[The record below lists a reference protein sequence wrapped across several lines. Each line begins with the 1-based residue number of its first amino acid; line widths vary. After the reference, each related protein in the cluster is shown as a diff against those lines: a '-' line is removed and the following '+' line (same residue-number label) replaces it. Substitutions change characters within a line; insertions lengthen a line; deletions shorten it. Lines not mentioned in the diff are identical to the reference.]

1 MRSVDSTCGAMREQR
16 PLCAVFV
23 SGTGTDV
30 GKTVFTAALLRA
42 LRLAGVAVQA
52 VKPVQTGVPAGEEY
66 AARQA
71 DAPVYTAAVADLP
84 PVPGLAPAAVLRC
97 FSLPASP
104 HLAAA
109 REGKG
114 LEAAELARD
123 ILKHWDSLNG
133 VAELLLLEGAGGLCV
148 PLNERED
155 MLDLMAALDLP
166 VLLVGGNSLGAL
178 NHALLSLVALRDRG
192 LGLAALALIPTQPAA
207 EGAPDED
214 EACILADNP
223 RILRARL
230 AQSGCDA
237 PVLELPRLAHLD
249 GTAWQRLAV
258 ELSPLAEELRHRIE
272 RVRGEAAAELVAR
285 DHGAVWHPYASA
297 VELPPLC
304 VARRSHDNRIVL
316 ADGRELIDGMSSWWA
331 AAHGY
336 NHPRLLTALRSQAGR
351 MPHVMFGGLT
361 HTPAVDL
368 AERMLTYVPRGL
380 ERVFFADAGSVAVEV
395 ALKMALQYQQGRG
408 ERRRTRFLTPR
419 GGYHG
424 DTLGAMS
431 VCDPVTG
438 MHSLFAGLLP
448 QQIFVERPSCR
459 FDAPFDPASLDDVR
473 RALEQHGEET
483 AAVILEPVVQGAGG
497 MWFYHPDYLRGLAE
511 ICRGA
516 GALLVFDEIA
526 TGFGRTGKFFA
537 AEWAGVTPDI
547 LCCGKALTGG
557 MLSLAATACTGDVAR
572 EICRKGRVF
581 MHGPT
586 FMANALACA
595 VACAALDILDENHWR
610 EQVADL
616 ETAMRQGLEPCRRLP
631 GVTDVRVLGGIGVVE
646 MEQAVNTAV
655 MQTCFVEQGV
665 WIRPF
670 NRLIYLMPPY
680 PTPAT
685 DVARLCAAVEK
696 VLRHVGY
703 AGRRYLT
710 HACPDAGGLIW
721 REAAVR
727 AGPGR

>member
-1 MRSVDSTCGAMREQR
+1 MRGADSTGGTRRRGC

-30 GKTVFTAALLRA
+30 GKTVLTAALLRA
-42 LRLAGVAVQA
+42 LRLAGVAAQA

-66 AARQA
+66 TAQQA
-71 DAPVYTAAVADLP
+71 DARVYASAVADLS
-84 PVPGLAPAAVLRC
+84 PVPGLAPASVLRS

-109 REGKG
+109 CQGKR
-114 LEAAELARD
+114 LKAAELAQD
-123 ILKHWDSLNG
+123 VLKHWESLNG
-133 VAELLLLEGAGGLCV
+133 AAELLLLEGAGGLCV

-166 VLLVGGNSLGAL
+166 VLLVGGNGLGAL
-178 NHALLSLVALRDRG
+178 NHALLSLAALRDRG
-192 LGLAALALIPTQPAA
+192 LGLAALALIPTQPATV
-207 EGAPDED
+207 GAED
-214 EACILADNP
+214 EARILADNL
-223 RILRARL
+223 RMLRARL
-230 AQSGCDA
+230 ARSGCDA
-237 PVLELPRLAHLD
+237 PVLELPRLARLD
-249 GTAWQRLAV
+249 GAAWQRLA
-258 ELSPLAEELRHRIE
+258 EALSPLAEKLTHWAE
-272 RVRGEAAAELVAR
+272 RARGEMAADLVAR
-285 DHGAVWHPYASA
+285 DHGTVWHPYASA
-297 VELPPLC
+297 VALPPLC
-304 VARRSHDNRIVL
+304 AARSSHDNRIVL
-316 ADGRELIDGMSSWWA
+316 TDGRELIDGMSSWWS

-336 NHPRLLTALRSQAGR
+336 NHPRLLAALRSQAGR

-361 HTPAVDL
+361 HAPAVDL
-368 AERMLTYVPRGL
+368 AERLLQYMPPGL
-380 ERVFFADAGSVAVEV
+380 ERVFFADSGSVAVEV

-408 ERRRTRFLTPR
+408 ETRRTRFLTPR

-459 FDAPFDPASLDDVR
+459 FDMPFDPASLDDAR
-473 RALEQHGEET
+473 RALEHHGQEV

-497 MWFYHPDYLRGLAE
+497 MWFYHPDYLRGLTAL
-511 ICRGA
+511 CREA
-516 GALLVFDEIA
+516 GTLLIFDEIA

-557 MLSLAATACTGDVAR
+557 VLTLAATACTGDVAR
-572 EICRKGRVF
+572 GICGAGRVF

-595 VACAALDILDENHWR
+595 VAGAALDILDENRW
-610 EQVADL
+610 QMQIAGL
-616 ETAMRQGLEPCRRLP
+616 EAAMRKGLEPCRSLP
-631 GVTDVRVLGGIGVVE
+631 GVADVRVLGGIGVVE
-646 MEQAVNTAV
+646 MEQPVNTAAL
-655 MQTCFVEQGV
+655 QHFFVEQGV

-680 PTPAT
+680 ASPLA
-685 DVARLCAAVEK
+685 DVSRLCAVVKEAVHRGAYRTG
-696 VLRHVGY
+696 V
-703 AGRRYLT
+703 
-710 HACPDAGGLIW
+710 
-721 REAAVR
+721 
-727 AGPGR
+727 

>member
-1 MRSVDSTCGAMREQR
+1 MRGADSTGGAMREGR

-42 LRLAGVAVQA
+42 LRLAGVAAQA

-66 AARQA
+66 DALQA

-109 REGKG
+109 YDGKR
-114 LEAAELARD
+114 LKAAELARD
-123 ILKHWDSLNG
+123 ILKHWDGLNG
-133 VAELLLLEGAGGLCV
+133 AAELLLLEGAGGLCV
-148 PLNERED
+148 PLNKRED
-155 MLDLMAALDLP
+155 MLDLMDALDLP
-166 VLLVGGNSLGAL
+166 VLLVSGNGLGAL
-178 NHALLSLVALRDRG
+178 NHTLLSLAALRDKG
-192 LGLAALALIPTQPAA
+192 LRLAALALIPTQPAA
-207 EGAPDED
+207 AGAPDED
-214 EACILADNP
+214 EARILADNP
-223 RILRARL
+223 RMLRARL
-230 AQSGCDA
+230 AQAGCDA
-237 PVLELPRLAHLD
+237 PVLELPRLARLD
-249 GTAWQRLAV
+249 GAAWQRLAA
-258 ELSPLAEELRHRIE
+258 ELSPLAEELRRSVE
-272 RVRGEAAAELVAR
+272 CPRGEAAADLVSR

-304 VARRSHDNRIVL
+304 AARRSHDTRIVL

-336 NHPRLLTALRSQAGR
+336 NHPRLLAALRSQAGR

-361 HTPAVDL
+361 HAPAVEL
-368 AERMLTYVPRGL
+368 AERLLAHMPRGL
-380 ERVFFADAGSVAVEV
+380 ERVFFADSGSVAVEV

-408 ERRRTRFLTPR
+408 ETRRTRFLTPR

-431 VCDPVTG
+431 ICDPVTG

-448 QQIFVERPSCR
+448 RQIFMERPSCR
-459 FDAPFDPASLDDVR
+459 FDAPFDPASLDDAR
-473 RALEQHGEET
+473 RALEQHGKEI
-483 AAVILEPVVQGAGG
+483 AAGILEPVVQGAGG

-511 ICRGA
+511 LCRGA
-516 GALLVFDEIA
+516 GMLLIFDEIA

-537 AEWAGVTPDI
+537 AEWAGGTPDI

-557 MLSLAATACTGDVAR
+557 MLTLAATACTGDVAR
-572 EICRKGRVF
+572 EICREGRVF

-595 VACAALDILDENHWR
+595 VAGAALDILDENRWQG
-610 EQVADL
+610 QVAGL
-616 ETAMRQGLEPCRRLP
+616 ETAMRQGLEPCRQLP
-631 GVTDVRVLGGIGVVE
+631 GVADVRVLGGIGVVE
-646 MEQAVNTAV
+646 MEQAVNTAAL
-655 MQTCFVEQGV
+655 QTCFVEQGV

-680 PTPAT
+680 PSPAT
-685 DVARLCAAVEK
+685 DVARLCAAVEEA
-696 VLRHVGY
+696 LRRGAHR
-703 AGRRYLT
+703 A
-710 HACPDAGGLIW
+710 DA
-721 REAAVR
+721 
-727 AGPGR
+727 